1 MPSPAA
7 AVARL
12 PPTPLLRRLPPRAA
26 VAAVAAVAGLA
37 GAWLLVRDSSLV
49 AVERVTVIGA
59 SGPQAAKVRAA
70 LEDAARDMTT
80 LHVRED
86 ELRTAVAPYPIVRA
100 IEVHPD
106 PPDTLRIV
114 VREHLPVAALQR
126 AGHAVAVAAD
136 GTVLSGV
143 SVRGLPVV
151 PSRSAPGGG
160 ALDGRSR
167 AAIALLA
174 AAPAPLRGRVARLAT
189 GPKGWTAQLR
199 RGPRLIFGRS
209 ARARAKWIAAA
220 RVLGDRSSAGATYID
235 LRLPERPAAGGVVD
249 PAQQVTADAA
259 PAPQAQRGQIAPDAA
274 APKPEPQPQ
283 ATQPPA
289 AAGQRP
295 APGAPTAGGGQQQP
309 APGGAQAVPGQQ
321 PAPGGPQAPTAQ
333 QPEPGG
339 PQAAASVP
347 QPGAAPGG

>member
-12 PPTPLLRRLPPRAA
+12 PLAPLLRRVPPRAA
-26 VAAVAAVAGLA
+26 VAVVAVAAGLA

-49 AVERVTVIGA
+49 AVERVTVIGV

-80 LHVRED
+80 LHVRRD
-86 ELRTAVAPYPIVRA
+86 ELRTAVAPYPIVRD

-114 VREHLPVAALQR
+114 VREHVPVAALQR

-151 PSRSAPGGG
+151 ASRAAPGGRR
-160 ALDGRSR
+160 LDARSR
-167 AAIALLA
+167 AATALLA
-174 AAPAPLRGRVARLAT
+174 AAPRPLRARVARLTT

-259 PAPQAQRGQIAPDAA
+259 PAPQGQRGQAGAGAA
-274 APKPEPQPQ
+274 APTQVARPQGTQPQPTQPQPTQPQPAQPTAPAGHQ
-283 ATQPPA
+283 AT
-289 AAGQRP
+289 AGQQ
-295 APGAPTAGGGQQQP
+295 AAPTAPSGR
-309 APGGAQAVPGQQ
+309 
-321 PAPGGPQAPTAQ
+321 
-333 QPEPGG
+333 
-339 PQAAASVP
+339 QAAATGTTTPATAP
-347 QPGAAPGG
+347 QPGAAQGD